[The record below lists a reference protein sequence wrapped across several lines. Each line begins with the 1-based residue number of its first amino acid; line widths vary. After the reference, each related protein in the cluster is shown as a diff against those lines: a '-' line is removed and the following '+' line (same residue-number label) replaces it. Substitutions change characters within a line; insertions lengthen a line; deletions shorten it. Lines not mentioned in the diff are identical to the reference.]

1 MLIQFQEYLTFE
13 NIYLWTNLGILPFWM
28 MLIIIPNSKFTQF
41 FINSIILPLVLSVTY
56 LYIIYQIILLDEP
69 ILNYFKVYISLED
82 LYIIFSNEGF
92 LLTFWLH
99 FITLNLFIG
108 SWISRDGV
116 KYNIHRGLVSFPLI
130 VVYFTGPIGI
140 VLYWFIRVF
149 YAKRISF
156 HD

>member
-13 NIYLWTNLGILPFWM
+13 NIYLWTNLGILPFWVL
-28 MLIIIPNSKFTQF
+28 LITVPNSKLTQF
-41 FINSIILPLVLSVTY
+41 FINSIILPLILSVTY
-56 LYIIYQIILLDEP
+56 IYILYQILLLEES
-69 ILNYFKVYISLED
+69 IISYFKVYISLED

-99 FITLNLFIG
+99 FIALNIFIG

-116 KYNIHRGLVSFPLI
+116 KYNIHRGLVSLPLI
-130 VVYFTGPIGI
+130 LVYFTGPLGI
-140 VLYWFIRVF
+140 VLYWMIRIF
-149 YAKRISF
+149 YAKRITF

>member
-1 MLIQFQEYLTFE
+1 MLTQFQEYLTFE
-13 NIYLWTNLGILPFWM
+13 NIYLWTNLGILPFWV
-28 MLIIIPNSKFTQF
+28 MLVMIPNSKLTQF
-41 FINSIILPLVLSVTY
+41 FINSIILPLVFSVTY
-56 LYIIYQIILLDEP
+56 IYIIYQILLLEES
-69 ILNYFKVYISLED
+69 IISYFKVYVSLED

-99 FITLNLFIG
+99 FIALNIFIG

-116 KYNIHRGLVSFPLI
+116 KYNIHRGLISLPLI
-130 VVYFTGPIGI
+130 LVYFTGPLGI
-140 VLYWFIRVF
+140 VLYWVIRIF